1 MINPKEASKY
11 MDNLEFLHE
20 IENASD
26 ENISSCYQCYKCSI
40 GCPVAAEMDVLP
52 HRIIRHIIN
61 GNQEKVL
68 GSKSIWMCLQCKA
81 CSVRCPNDIDIA
93 HVIDTLRK
101 ISVKLNMYAEKDIR
115 LFDNLFLESIK
126 ARGRLYEL
134 EVLMKYKIAKKDILR
149 DTKMGIDMIFKG
161 RMGILPHNI
170 KDRKTLKTIFKKI
183 EDDRTNE

>member
-1 MINPKEASKY
+1 
-11 MDNLEFLHE
+11 
-20 IENASD
+20 
-26 ENISSCYQCYKCSI
+26 
-40 GCPVAAEMDVLP
+40 
-52 HRIIRHIIN
+52 
-61 GNQEKVL
+61 
-68 GSKSIWMCLQCKA
+68 
-81 CSVRCPNDIDIA
+81 
-93 HVIDTLRK
+93 
-101 ISVKLNMYAEKDIR
+101 MYAEKDIR

-134 EVLMKYKIAKKDILR
+134 EVLMKYKIAKKDILS